1 MAHDCD
7 ECIQEIGAF
16 QRKTACQIYFPM
28 NLRCPSSGGGGFFF
42 LLVSLF
48 FNLIISLFVYL
59 FIYFNFYHLFYYFFT
74 LLPTGRPWPTPW
86 PRPWPPH
93 GLPQVLSLPAAG
105 SVHLMESLLDTVDI
119 IHLPSQAAC
128 IWDFLRVLVSKLI
141 SNLPA
146 LINTRAKT
154 LHFLFWHQKY

>member
-1 MAHDCD
+1 MGKCS
-7 ECIQEIGAF
+7 ECNKNKKIAF
-16 QRKTACQIYFPM
+16 VKHQL
-28 NLRCPSSGGGGFFF
+28 N
-42 LLVSLF
+42 
-48 FNLIISLFVYL
+48 FNSKS
-59 FIYFNFYHLFYYFFT
+59 T
-74 LLPTGRPWPTPW
+74 T
-86 PRPWPPH
+86 
-93 GLPQVLSLPAAG
+93 AG

-146 LINTRAKT
+146 LINTGAKT